1 MNFPAFSL
9 LARWILSVGVVVV
22 FSGRGRAAESVIR
35 AEVFDPG
42 YVEGDSNYHC
52 LTAAS
57 NGKLYFGINSHQP
70 AASVRLYRFD
80 PQTELMALVADV
92 SEALGLDP
100 AEEIVHGKIHTPLIE
115 FEDAL
120 YFATHTS
127 QYDGNLPMM
136 APSDGRRPYP
146 GGHFMRM
153 DLGTETLED
162 IAQLSLPNEGI
173 ITMALDPVQKT
184 LYGLTWPTGLLISYN
199 LEEGLLHNWGAVHD
213 RGEWGPIGTEWDF
226 ICRRLGTDG
235 DGTIYGSTNTGKIWR
250 FERGAQ
256 RPVDFYAQLDLDAVP
271 ALQSETFKIEPEAH
285 YFWRNWRTIVWNEQT
300 DSFWGLHGGSSQL
313 FEFSPQAGTLR
324 SVRTMIPDGLAS
336 GRRNAMRTQL
346 GFMLGPQNTLFYL
359 AHGSPTEVADRRPV
373 KASVHLL
380 TYEIDTDTFK
390 DHGPIVGPE
399 GQRIFFTESIEIGA
413 DGRIYSLAWVETV
426 DEDRMALVQRARG
439 LAVPEETEDAVY
451 EMQLVRL
458 PQWDSFIHQ

>member
-1 MNFPAFSL
+1 
-9 LARWILSVGVVVV
+9 
-22 FSGRGRAAESVIR
+22 
-35 AEVFDPG
+35 
-42 YVEGDSNYHC
+42 
-52 LTAAS
+52 
-57 NGKLYFGINSHQP
+57 
-70 AASVRLYRFD
+70 
-80 PQTELMALVADV
+80 
-92 SEALGLDP
+92 
-100 AEEIVHGKIHTPLIE
+100 
-115 FEDAL
+115 
-120 YFATHTS
+120 
-127 QYDGNLPMM
+127 
-136 APSDGRRPYP
+136 
-146 GGHFMRM
+146 
-153 DLGTETLED
+153 
-162 IAQLSLPNEGI
+162 
-173 ITMALDPVQKT
+173 MALDPVQKT